1 MILDLVQNGPLVC
14 PTITKED
21 GITRKKTYVELLL
34 LKSFKLIAIAK
45 LPISFFKAMA
55 FLIAVASLSYKGNDT
70 SSGGNNAGGHV
81 RVVKCYN
88 YEGESH
94 MASQFTHPKRP
105 RNVAWFK
112 EKEILAEAQEAGQIL
127 DEDQLAYLADP
138 GIPDGYNA

>member
-45 LPISFFKAMA
+45 LPISFFK
-55 FLIAVASLSYKGNDT
+55 GNDT

-88 YEGESH
+88 YEGEGH

-112 EKEILAEAQEAGQIL
+112 EKEMLAEAQEAGQIL
-127 DEDQLAYLADP
+127 DEDQLAFLADP
-138 GIPDGYNA
+138 GIPDGHNA